1 VYQEITPIVFN
12 KEVLPGIFHMKV
24 ESPQM
29 AAEALPGQ
37 YVMITCDQGQ
47 ERLLRRPISV
57 HYAADGGLEFLYA
70 VVGGGTRWLAQR
82 KPAEKL
88 DILGPLG
95 RGFQISPGAHNLLM
109 VAGGI
114 GIAPFRYLADT
125 ALKTGKKVALLAGAR
140 TAQQV
145 LPAARL
151 SREVEF
157 KVATEDGSLGHQ
169 GLVTA
174 LLPEY
179 ADKAD
184 QVFICGPSPMCK
196 AIAANYAG
204 LLKDKPV
211 QVSLE
216 VRMGCGLGFC
226 YACTIKTIQGLKQV
240 CKDGPVFEMRDVVW
254 NELK

>member
-1 VYQEITPIVFN
+1 LQQAIVPVLSN
-12 KEVLPGIFHMKV
+12 KEILPGIYHMSV
-24 ESPQM
+24 E
-29 AAEALPGQ
+29 AAKIASEAWPGQ
-37 YVMITCDQGQ
+37 YVMITCDQGR

-57 HYAADGGLEFLYA
+57 HRKFAGGLEFLYA
-70 VVGGGTRWLAQR
+70 VVGGGTQWLAQR
-82 KPAEKL
+82 HAGEKL

-95 RGFQISPGAHNLLM
+95 NGFQISPKSKNLLL

-114 GIAPFRYLADT
+114 GIAPLVYLAEE
-125 ALKTGKKVALLAGAR
+125 ALKENKKVILLAGAR
-140 TAQQV
+140 TDQQMI
-145 LPAARL
+145 PDGML
-151 SREVEF
+151 SQNVEF
-157 KVATEDGSLGHQ
+157 KTATEDGSRGYK

-179 ADKAD
+179 AAQAD
-184 QVFICGPSPMCK
+184 QVFICGPLVMFK

-226 YACTIKTIQGLKQV
+226 YSCTIKTTHGLKQV
-240 CKDGPVFEMRDVVW
+240 CHDGPVFEMQDVVW
-254 NELK
+254 NYLK